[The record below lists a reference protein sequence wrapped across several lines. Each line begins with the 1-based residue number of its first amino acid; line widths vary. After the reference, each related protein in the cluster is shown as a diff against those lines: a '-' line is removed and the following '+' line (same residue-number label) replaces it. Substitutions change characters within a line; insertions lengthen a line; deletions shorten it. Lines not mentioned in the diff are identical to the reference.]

1 MKSLPLLAL
10 MLAWAEC
17 SAANAASL
25 SLTQNGNIFSLYI
38 AGEEDNGNFD
48 TVDVAISPTVGATF
62 VNIDGGLDGLFG
74 ARPAGQNFTFI
85 NRFLGRDPV
94 QGGEG
99 WTVLGFTNT
108 ATGFGFA
115 GGPLGRT
122 ISTADEPGGRLFLAN
137 MVLSP
142 PSGNADARVQ
152 LISAGNVIEEL
163 RILFVIPEPA
173 TITIAGL
180 GLVGVVAASRRKV

>member
-74 ARPAGQNFTFI
+74 ARPRPCPRWRRLDRPRLHQHCDWLWLRWRPAWPNDQH
-85 NRFLGRDPV
+85 GR
-94 QGGEG
+94 
-99 WTVLGFTNT
+99 
-108 ATGFGFA
+108 
-115 GGPLGRT
+115 
-122 ISTADEPGGRLFLAN
+122 
-137 MVLSP
+137 
-142 PSGNADARVQ
+142 
-152 LISAGNVIEEL
+152 
-163 RILFVIPEPA
+163 
-173 TITIAGL
+173 
-180 GLVGVVAASRRKV
+180 